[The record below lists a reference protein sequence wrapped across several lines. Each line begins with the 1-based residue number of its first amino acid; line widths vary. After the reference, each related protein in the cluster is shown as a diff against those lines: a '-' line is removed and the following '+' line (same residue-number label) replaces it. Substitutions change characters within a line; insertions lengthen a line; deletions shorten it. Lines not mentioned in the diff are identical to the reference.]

1 MENLTSFEYKEKP
14 LVEEDKPDEKE
25 SEAIETHKINI
36 TRKKKKKKGRR
47 TYPTRCMKVGEIKC
61 LFLSCYYGGRSPLL
75 SLGPSWPF
83 TFFLLFF
90 GGIIFIYFCFMLSM
104 AKN

>member
-1 MENLTSFEYKEKP
+1 
-14 LVEEDKPDEKE
+14 
-25 SEAIETHKINI
+25 
-36 TRKKKKKKGRR
+36 
-47 TYPTRCMKVGEIKC
+47 MKVGEIKC

-90 GGIIFIYFCFMLSM
+90 GGVIFVYFAFMLSM
-104 AKN
+104 AKNKESWLFLTAEAGVVFNVFVLFAGILKNPGIP